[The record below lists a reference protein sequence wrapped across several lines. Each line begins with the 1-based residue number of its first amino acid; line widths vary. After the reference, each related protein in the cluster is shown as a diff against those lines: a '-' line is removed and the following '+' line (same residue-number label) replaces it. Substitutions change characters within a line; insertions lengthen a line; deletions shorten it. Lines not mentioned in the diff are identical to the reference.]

1 MRKGRLERIFLSWLV
16 ASAWALGST
25 RARASDMAAAEALF
39 REARDLMAAGKTSEA
54 CQKFAESQRLDP
66 SPGTLLN
73 LARCH
78 AQQGKTAS
86 AWAEFLAA
94 KRSAEATQRADLAQE
109 AQRQADAL
117 VGQLSYLTIV
127 ASKKVPGLVVTR
139 NGETLAASALG
150 SKLPV
155 DPGRYTVRA
164 SAPQH
169 TDWSGE
175 VTVEGGAAS
184 ESLVIPPL
192 EPAPAASAAPAGPP
206 PNAEGTNPSTTET
219 SHPPVLAYVVGG
231 VGIVA
236 TGVGLAFGALASSKY
251 GDAEDACP
259 TFHGCSPSA
268 MDDRTTAGTFATVST
283 VGVSVGLVGIAT
295 GVVLLVTHRSG
306 KSSTARPRLVP
317 AVGPGVAGGVFEGAF

>member
-1 MRKGRLERIFLSWLV
+1 MRKGRLERIILSALV
-16 ASAWALGST
+16 ACGVALAGSN
-25 RARASDMAAAEALF
+25 ARASDMAAAEVLF
-39 REARDLMAAGKTSEA
+39 REARDLMTAGKTAEA

-94 KRSAEATQRADLAQE
+94 KRAAEASQRSDLAQE

-117 VGQLSYLTIV
+117 VGQLSYLTISAAERV
-127 ASKKVPGLVVTR
+127 AGLVVTR
-139 NGETLAASALG
+139 NGEKLEASALG

-155 DPGRYTVRA
+155 DPGRYSVQA
-164 SAPQH
+164 SAPH
-169 TDWSGE
+169 YVAWSGE
-175 VTVEGGAAS
+175 VTVEGGAAA

-192 EPAPAASAAPAGPP
+192 KLSPADEAAA
-206 PNAEGTNPSTTET
+206 TTPSTQRAATPAT
-219 SHPPVLAYVVGG
+219 AKSRPILGYVIGG

-236 TGVGLAFGALASSKY
+236 TGVGLTFGALASSKY
-251 GDAEDACP
+251 GDAKDACP
-259 TFHGCSPSA
+259 TFHDCSPSA
-268 MDDRTTAGTFATVST
+268 MDARKTADTFATVST
-283 VGVSVGLVGIAT
+283 VGVSVGLAGIAT
-295 GVVLLVTHRSG
+295 GVVLILTHRSE
-306 KSSTARPRLVP
+306 KTATAHVRVVP